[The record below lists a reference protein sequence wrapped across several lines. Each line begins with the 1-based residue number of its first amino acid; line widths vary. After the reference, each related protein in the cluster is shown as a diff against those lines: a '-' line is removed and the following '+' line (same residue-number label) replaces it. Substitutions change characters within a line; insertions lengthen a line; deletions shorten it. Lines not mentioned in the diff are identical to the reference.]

1 MISKINEQVKKQMVW
16 LVLATVLIGFLV
28 GPYFTK
34 AIMKGLKGF
43 ILPSAFIMLWASMI
57 TMKVEHFTKSFKQ
70 PKQLIVGNVMS
81 LIVAPLL
88 MLPIALLF
96 AAKSPK
102 IYAGLVMAGIAPPGG
117 FVTYWSMILNANMG
131 LAVSL
136 TITTFIVAL
145 VLIPWGMKW
154 LAGGK
159 VTVDV
164 MFLFKKILILVVGP
178 FILAMGTRWLIIH
191 KKGEKN
197 MNKFKPWFSLISSLM
212 ALYLVFA
219 GVSLKA
225 EFLIKNWHILL
236 LPLVGAFLYYLI
248 AYPLSYWILH
258 KLFKFTLFDSIPL
271 VYGTST
277 KNLSIAMG
285 LAAAA
290 FGPLTLLGVVL
301 CMVFQMPMASMW
313 FKYFSKQEIS
323 EHEKVVRKEVELEGK
338 KLEIVDVYEDD
349 EFKEEVIKD
358 DPELIEDDEEANL
371 IIKKD

>member
-159 VTVDV
+159 VNVDV

-197 MNKFKPWFSLISSLM
+197 MKKFKPWFSLISSLM

-258 KLFKFTLFDSIPL
+258 KVFKFTLFDSIPL
-271 VYGTST
+271 IYGTST

-285 LAAAA
+285 LSAAA

-323 EHEKVVRKEVELEGK
+323 EHEKVIRKEIELEGK
-338 KLEIVDVYEDD
+338 KLEIVDVYEND
-349 EFKEEVIKD
+349 EFKEEIIKD
-358 DPELIEDDEEANL
+358 DPELIEEDEEANL
-371 IIKKD
+371 INKKD